1 MIAMTRKQFFVTGT
15 DTNVGKTL
23 VAAGLLLVAKKQGLR
38 TAALKPVAAGCE
50 KTEAGLR
57 NDDALLL
64 QSVITEPLMYE
75 QINPIAL
82 QSAIA
87 PHIAAMQEK
96 RVLSADRIAGF
107 CRGSLQQADF
117 TLIEGAGGWRVPLH
131 PRETMAVLTQLLQL
145 PVILVVGVRLGCIN
159 HALLTV
165 EAIRND
171 GLQLAG
177 WVANCVDA
185 DMPVLQ
191 ENIESL
197 AVRIPAPC
205 LGVVP
210 WLDSPNP
217 EQVAAAIDEQL
228 FIGAL
233 LQS

>member
-1 MIAMTRKQFFVTGT
+1 MAKKQFFIAGT

-23 VAAGLLLVAKKQGLR
+23 VAAGLLLAAKKHGLR
-38 TAALKPVAAGCE
+38 TAAIKPVAAGCE

-64 QSVITEPLMYE
+64 QSVITESLVYE

-82 QSAIA
+82 QAAIA
-87 PHIAAMQEK
+87 PHIAAQQEK

-107 CRGSLQQADF
+107 CRGSLRQADF
-117 TLIEGAGGWRVPLH
+117 TLVEGAGGWRVPLN
-131 PRETMAVLTQLLQL
+131 PRETMADLARILQL

-165 EAIRND
+165 EAIRSD
-171 GLQLAG
+171 GLPLAG

-185 DMPVLQ
+185 DMPVRQ
-191 ENIESL
+191 ENIDSL
-197 AVRIPAPC
+197 RERIPAPC

-210 WLDSPNP
+210 WLSTPNP
-217 EQVAAAIDEQL
+217 EQVADAIDPQTFE
-228 FIGAL
+228 FIL
-233 LQS
+233 SS

>member
-1 MIAMTRKQFFVTGT
+1 MTRKQFFVTGT

-23 VAAGLLLVAKKQGLR
+23 IAAGLLLVAKKQGLR

-57 NDDALLL
+57 NDDAVLL

-82 QSAIA
+82 HAAIA
-87 PHIAAMQEK
+87 PHIAAVQEK

-107 CRGSLQQADF
+107 CRGSLQQAEF
-117 TLIEGAGGWRVPLH
+117 TLIEGAGGWRVPLN
-131 PRETMAVLTQLLQL
+131 PRETMADLAKILQL

-159 HALLTV
+159 HALLTA

-171 GLQLAG
+171 GLPLAG
-177 WVANCVDA
+177 WVASCVDA

-197 AVRIPAPC
+197 AARIPAPC

-210 WLDSPNP
+210 WLDSPTP
-217 EQVAAAIDEQL
+217 EQVAAAIDEPL
-228 FIGAL
+228 FIRAL